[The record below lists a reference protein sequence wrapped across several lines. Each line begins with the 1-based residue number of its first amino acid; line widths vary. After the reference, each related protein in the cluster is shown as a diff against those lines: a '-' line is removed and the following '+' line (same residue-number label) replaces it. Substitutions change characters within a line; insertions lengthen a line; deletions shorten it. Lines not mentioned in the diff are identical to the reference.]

1 MWQLSPPTLHRHKH
15 ILRVICWATP
25 PATPLLWCG
34 LPLLALPLDQ
44 LLPPSLTSCH
54 FGLSS
59 CVAAWA
65 AVTPLVIHSFSLS
78 RSLCL
83 SHSHFFYIFS
93 VFLFKNFITARP
105 RKTVKRC
112 CHSKFMW
119 LLWATPHTHTHAHSW
134 THTHMYI
141 YTLWHT
147 HGYQYKLGK

>member
-65 AVTPLVIHSFSLS
+65 AVTPLVIHSLSLS
-78 RSLCL
+78 LSLSISFALFLHFLCVSLQKLYYRTTSKNCKTLL
-83 SHSHFFYIFS
+83 SFQIYVTFVSNSSHTHSRT
-93 VFLFKNFITARP
+93 L
-105 RKTVKRC
+105 
-112 CHSKFMW
+112 M
-119 LLWATPHTHTHAHSW
+119 HTHTCIY
-134 THTHMYI
+134 THCGTHMD
-141 YTLWHT
+141 TNT
-147 HGYQYKLGK
+147 S